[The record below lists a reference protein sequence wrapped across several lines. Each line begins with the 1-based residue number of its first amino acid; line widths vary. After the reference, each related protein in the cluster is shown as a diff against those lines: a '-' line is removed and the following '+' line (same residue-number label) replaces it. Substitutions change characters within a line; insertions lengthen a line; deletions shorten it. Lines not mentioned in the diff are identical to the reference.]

1 MASFYKRFVKDFST
15 LVSPLTEKIKK
26 SVGFK
31 WSEKQEN
38 TFNLLKSKLISA
50 PLLSLPDFNKAFE
63 IKCDASGIGIDIVLM
78 QEKRPIAYFSEKLN
92 GVALNYSTYDK
103 ELYALIKAS
112 KNWQHY
118 LWPRKFVI
126 HMEHL
131 SLKHLKSQ
139 GKINR

>member
-15 LVSPLTEKIKK
+15 LVSPLTEIIKK

-103 ELYALIKAS
+103 ELYALIKAL

-139 GKINR
+139 GKLNR

>member
-1 MASFYKRFVKDFST
+1 LASFYKRFVKDFST
-15 LVSPLTEKIKK
+15 LVSPLTEIIKK

-103 ELYALIKAS
+103 ELYALIKAL

-139 GKINR
+139 GKLNR